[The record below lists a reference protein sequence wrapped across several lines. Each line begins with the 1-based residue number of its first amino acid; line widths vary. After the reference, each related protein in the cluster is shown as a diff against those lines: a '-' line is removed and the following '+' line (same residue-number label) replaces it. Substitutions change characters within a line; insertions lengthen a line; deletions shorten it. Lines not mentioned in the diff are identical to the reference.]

1 MPEAPEPPAPEL
13 DQDLRVLGTALA
25 AASEQYL
32 ETVRKV
38 ASGDTPDSAIPLLLL
53 AASDLSAAGARLGAI
68 VDVVP
73 AERFEPDDGPEV
85 DIEPLRVSLANV
97 LEGID
102 EYHEVDDP
110 LIGPQVS
117 TESLSNDL
125 ADIAQAL
132 SVGLRHHRAGH
143 ASEALWWWQFSYLS
157 DWGESAASATRVL
170 LGLIAHLRLD
180 VDDEVA
186 AEAEF
191 EALHSQDPDV
201 R

>member
-1 MPEAPEPPAPEL
+1 MTDAPGL
-13 DQDLRVLGTALA
+13 DNDLRALGAAIA

-38 ASGDTPDSAIPLLLL
+38 ASGDAPDSAIPLLLL

-85 DIEPLRVSLANV
+85 DMEPLRVSLANV

-110 LIGPQVS
+110 LVGPAVS

-132 SVGLRHHRAGH
+132 SEGLRHHRAGH

-191 EALHSQDPDV
+191 DALHSGD
-201 R
+201 

>member
-1 MPEAPEPPAPEL
+1 MSEAPEL
-13 DQDLRVLGTALA
+13 DQDLVVLGTALA

-38 ASGDTPDSAIPLLLL
+38 ASGDTPDAAIPLLLL

-68 VDVVP
+68 EDVVP

-110 LIGPQVS
+110 LVGPAVS
-117 TESLSNDL
+117 TECLSNDM

-157 DWGESAASATRVL
+157 DWGECAASATRVL

-180 VDDEVA
+180 VDDDVA

-191 EALHSQDPDV
+191 EALHSQD
-201 R
+201 